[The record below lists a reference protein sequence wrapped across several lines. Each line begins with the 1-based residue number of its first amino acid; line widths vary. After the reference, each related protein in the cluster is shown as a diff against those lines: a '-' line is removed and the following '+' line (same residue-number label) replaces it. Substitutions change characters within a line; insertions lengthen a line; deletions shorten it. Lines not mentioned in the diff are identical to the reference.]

1 MPLGNPPRSLRI
13 VQLQEGGHLNVS
25 KAIFTLLFWENGGS
39 SGNSSESG
47 GIFPTS
53 QLPNRRRLAGLAMVS
68 QASSLTPTRRLNW
81 LASLRHLTVMTP
93 AEPRPS
99 VTEGAWDQICTF
111 RTIPGL
117 QISTRNGQM
126 PRLIPIIG
134 PQTVGKA
141 RLDGGVSLR
150 GPTRVP
156 NTVGLSFSALTL
168 IAHLTSDSSYKI

>member
-1 MPLGNPPRSLRI
+1 MPLGTPTKLTNRPLARRRAPQCFKRDFYIALFGKLVGPAAIAR
-13 VQLQEGGHLNVS
+13 
-25 KAIFTLLFWENGGS
+25 KAGAS
-39 SGNSSESG
+39 
-47 GIFPTS
+47 S
-53 QLPNRRRLAGLAMVS
+53 QLPNRRRLAGLTMVS

-117 QISTRNGQM
+117 QISTHNGQM
-126 PRLIPIIG
+126 PRLIPTIG
-134 PQTVGKA
+134 PQTVGRA